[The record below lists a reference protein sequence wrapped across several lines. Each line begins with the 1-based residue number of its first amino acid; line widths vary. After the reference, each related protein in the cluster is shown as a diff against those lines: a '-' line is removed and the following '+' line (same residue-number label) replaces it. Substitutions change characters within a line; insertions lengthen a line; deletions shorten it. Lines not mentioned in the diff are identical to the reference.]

1 VDLQTFD
8 SDYLYRLKMRDS
20 ETESHFAAYFSRLLT
35 IKLRILGLSG
45 GALEDTRQETL
56 LRVLKGVRAGTV
68 QQPERFSSYVYAVC
82 NHVVSEW
89 KRAEWPA
96 RHEQEDEA
104 LEFVDPAARPED
116 RIRQEEIR
124 KTVYWLLDRVSRR
137 DRSILLAVFMDER
150 DKDEICRQFNVSRE
164 YLRVLLHRALLNAK
178 KKLGESG
185 SKWIEKSAL

>member
-1 VDLQTFD
+1 MDLQTFD

-150 DKDEICRQFNVSRE
+150 DKDEICQEFNVSRE

>member
-1 VDLQTFD
+1 VDLHTFD
-8 SDYLYRLKMRDS
+8 SDYLNRLKMRDS
-20 ETESHFAAYFSRLLT
+20 ATEAHFAVYFSRLLT
-35 IKLRILGLSG
+35 IKLRTLGLSG

-56 LRVLKGVRAGTV
+56 LRVLKGVRTGSV

-150 DKDEICRQFNVSRE
+150 DKDEICREFNVSRE
-164 YLRVLLHRALLNAK
+164 YLRVLLHRALLNARK
-178 KKLGESG
+178 RLGDTG
-185 SKWIEKSAL
+185 DKWIEKGAQ

>member
-150 DKDEICRQFNVSRE
+150 DKDEICQEFNVSRE

>member
-1 VDLQTFD
+1 MDLHNFD
-8 SDYLYRLKMRDS
+8 SDYLNRLKMRDS
-20 ETESHFAAYFSRLLT
+20 ETESHFAAYFSRLVT
-35 IKLRILGLSG
+35 IKLRMLGFSG
-45 GALEDTRQETL
+45 GALEDMRQETL
-56 LRVLKGVRAGTV
+56 LRVLKGARAGTV

-104 LEFVDPAARPED
+104 LEFIDPAPQPED
-116 RIRQEEIR
+116 NIRQDEIR

-150 DKDEICRQFNVSRE
+150 DKDEICREFNVSRE

-178 KKLGESG
+178 KKLGNAD
-185 SKWIEKSAL
+185 SKWIQKGAL

>member
-1 VDLQTFD
+1 MHTFD
-8 SDYLYRLKMRDS
+8 SDYLYRLKTRDS
-20 ETESHFAAYFSRLLT
+20 ETEGHFAAYFSRLIT
-35 IKLRILGLSG
+35 IKLRMLGLSG

-116 RIRQEEIR
+116 KIREEEIR

-137 DRSILLAVFMDER
+137 DRSILLAVFMHER
-150 DKDEICRQFNVSRE
+150 DKDEICREFNVSRE

-178 KKLGESG
+178 KKLGDAG
-185 SKWIEKSAL
+185 SKWIQKGAL

>member
-1 VDLQTFD
+1 MHNFD
-8 SDYLYRLKMRDS
+8 SDYLARLKMRDS
-20 ETESHFAAYFSRLLT
+20 ETEGHFAAYFSRLVT
-35 IKLRILGLSG
+35 IKLRMLGFSG
-45 GALEDTRQETL
+45 GALEDMRQETL

-68 QQPERFSSYVYAVC
+68 QQPERFAGYVYAVC

-96 RHEQEDEA
+96 RHEQEEEA

-124 KTVYWLLDRVSRR
+124 KTVYWLLDRVSLR
-137 DRSILLAVFMDER
+137 DRSLLLAVFMDER
-150 DKDEICRQFNVSRE
+150 EKDEICREFNVTRE

-178 KKLGESG
+178 RKLDGAQ
-185 SKWIEKSAL
+185 SKWIQKGAL